1 MGPRRRHYTDRT
13 GGVESI
19 TKYGR
24 AAAPSDE
31 SAVTAVKSYYVT
43 LSAPATTPVAC
54 SLLSPSLRASMTQ
67 SFGRARALG
76 VCEKALMVVFG
87 SRPGAGFS
95 PAITVTGVRVKGDR
109 AFALISTQPT
119 PSGVIDMER
128 EHGAWRVGS
137 VAPFRLGPGFLRPE
151 SLPSAFGRSAG
162 VFTRA

>member
-31 SAVTAVKSYYVT
+31 SAVRTAVKSYYVA
-43 LSAPATTPVAC
+43 LGAGNYPVAC

-137 VAPFRLGPGFLRPE
+137 VAPLPLGPGVP
-151 SLPSAFGRSAG
+151 PP
-162 VFTRA
+162 